1 MAWGQMAWGLILST
15 LAMLM
20 SSPALA
26 QSDRVVSKAEDKQ
39 LGFIEAASPV
49 MEEIAEFHDLLLIII
64 TIITIFVFLLLFWV
78 MVRYN
83 ARRNP
88 NPSKTSH
95 NTLIEVIWTGV
106 PIIILVV
113 IFFPSMKLLYLQDEI
128 PEADIV
134 IQATGHQWYWSYQYP
149 DHGGIEFDSIML
161 PVEYW
166 DEDRGPEVEAQR
178 QAAVADISAML
189 GGREI
194 AEIERLLDTDT
205 RVVVPINK
213 VVKVLVTASD
223 VIHSWTIPAFG
234 FKIDAV
240 PGRFNETW
248 FKATELGTFY
258 GQCSELCGI
267 RHAFMPIV
275 VEVVTEEEFAAW
287 VARAQEAYADAA
299 PARRVQLAD
308 AGAATSNK

>member
-1 MAWGQMAWGLILST
+1 MAWGLILST

>member
-1 MAWGQMAWGLILST
+1 MAWGQMAWGLILSA

>member
-1 MAWGQMAWGLILST
+1 MAWGLILSA

-64 TIITIFVFLLLFWV
+64 TVITIFVFLLLFWV

-88 NPSKTSH
+88 NPYKTSH

>member
-1 MAWGQMAWGLILST
+1 MAWGLVLST
-15 LAMLM
+15 LAMLAAG
-20 SSPALA
+20 PALA
-26 QSDRVVSKAEDKQ
+26 QSERVVSKAEDKQ

-49 MEEIAEFHDLLLIII
+49 MEQIDAFHNELLIII
-64 TIITIFVFLLLFWV
+64 SVITVFVFLLLFWV

-83 ARRNP
+83 ARANP
-88 NPSKTSH
+88 NPSKASH
-95 NTLIEVIWTGV
+95 NTVVEVIWTVV
-106 PIIILVV
+106 PILILLW
-113 IFFPSMKLLYLQDEI
+113 IFFPSMKLLYLQDQI

-166 DEDRGPEVEAQR
+166 DDDRGPEVEAQR
-178 QAAVADISAML
+178 QAAIADISAML

-194 AEIERLLDTDT
+194 AEISRLLDTDT
-205 RVVVPINK
+205 RVVVPVNK

-223 VIHSWTIPAFG
+223 VLHSWTIPAFG
-234 FKIDAV
+234 FKMDAV

-248 FKATELGTFY
+248 FKATKLGTYY

-275 VEVVTEEEFAAW
+275 VEVVTEEEFEAW

-299 PARRVQLAD
+299 PAPRVQLAD
-308 AGAATSNK
+308 AGSAAINK